1 MFVRALD
8 VKELENERYEALGMK
23 VEKIFPQTPAGQS
36 MRWSKFKNKD
46 AQYMFDVMSQ
56 RVFPA
61 IKGMRGGRLP
71 DFDEEKGTFVPLR
84 MSMTARHR
92 RPLPIS

>member
-1 MFVRALD
+1 
-8 VKELENERYEALGMK
+8 
-23 VEKIFPQTPAGQS
+23 

-71 DFDEEKGTFVPLR
+71 DFDEEKGTFVPLPDVDDG
-84 MSMTARHR
+84 TAQAAFAHFMKGRRISHAHAAGAGKGRHR
-92 RPLPIS
+92 AGRTV